1 MAAHLDYHRINFTTP
16 EDIFDII
23 ITQRRNNGFQAV
35 LIYGRVLDRRMVAA
49 STEGHQVPEVALEAL
64 LVTVS
69 QALEKSNFSVIG
81 SARAV
86 NTLNGW
92 KIEVDLM

>member
-1 MAAHLDYHRINFTTP
+1 
-16 EDIFDII
+16 
-23 ITQRRNNGFQAV
+23 
-35 LIYGRVLDRRMVAA
+35 MVAA

-69 QALEKSNFSVIG
+69 QALEKSKFSVIG

-86 NTLNGW
+86 NTLNCR
-92 KIEVDLM
+92 KIEVELM